1 MNTLARPLALLVAL
15 LFALLTSG
23 CAGMRTLSDPTLL
36 VETSGGR
43 ELGVATDYGIVFLGR
58 TARAGPVRITA
69 WFGDGPSLEK
79 TVIEPIGPEL
89 CTAASPIRMP
99 DVTME
104 FRDPEPGETLHVFG
118 RDAKGGWNAPVTV
131 ESDPRVLGLITTIPE
146 QLRNAP
152 DQIGAGVYVY
162 PAGGDERTKKLVGLV
177 AGTIR
182 LRTTDGEREFLA
194 IVGPQDLWRLVANR
208 HDAGGRRAWIYRD
221 DIL

>member
-1 MNTLARPLALLVAL
+1 MNPLARTFAL
-15 LFALLTSG
+15 LFALLPALLTSG

-58 TARAGPVRITA
+58 TARAGPARITA

-89 CTAASPIRMP
+89 CTAATPIRLP
-99 DVTME
+99 DVTMD
-104 FRDPEPGETLHVFG
+104 FRDPEVGETLHVYG
-118 RDAKGGWNAPVTV
+118 RDARGPWNAPVVV
-131 ESDPRVLGLITTIPE
+131 ESDPRVLGLITTIPD

-162 PAGGDERTKKLVGLV
+162 PVGGDERTKKLVGLV

-182 LRTTDGEREFLA
+182 LRTANGEREFLA

-208 HDAGGRRAWIYRD
+208 HDAGARRAWIYRD